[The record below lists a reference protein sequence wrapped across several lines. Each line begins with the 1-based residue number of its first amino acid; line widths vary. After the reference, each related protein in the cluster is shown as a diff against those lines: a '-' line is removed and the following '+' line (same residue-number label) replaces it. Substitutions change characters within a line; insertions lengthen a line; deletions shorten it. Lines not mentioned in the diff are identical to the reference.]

1 MPTGRLGRP
10 GRMTVH
16 DDTDRYLWL
25 QRLLEMVPGIISW
38 AILIGP
44 VWLSF
49 SYPWLVAYFVLSFDF
64 YWLCRSLWFSAAV
77 IVAYRRIRQV
87 LDVDWADRLSALAD
101 PAARRAALV
110 ARLARLESGGS
121 RGVLGI
127 VPAALAGLDERR
139 RIEREI
145 ADLDLLA
152 TLPEPPPSVSAYT
165 HLALIP
171 TYTEPIEKLR
181 PTVQALADAHWPRER
196 KMVAIITRETDEEGI
211 ANVRT
216 LQDEFAGAF
225 VDFIHILDPLEPGIV
240 VGKSSAMA
248 WGGRYLYRLLVRER
262 GMDPQRIL
270 VTDLDADYRVHP
282 QYFAYLTWVHLAD
295 PNREAQLYQP
305 IPYFHN
311 NIWEAPFLQR
321 LFAAVLT
328 QLQMWRSVLP
338 EKLQSFGS
346 YSTTLHMVHDVGY
359 WATDAIPE
367 DSRFYWKSYFRYG
380 DRFRA
385 VPLFIPIYGDAV
397 RARTYWRSMAQQYL
411 QARRWAWGV
420 TDIPFVVQ
428 NAIRHP
434 EIPFW
439 SRAWRI
445 VNLFGEHI
453 NWAITP
459 FVLTFGATVPLLLN
473 PAFGETT
480 LGQNLPLF
488 ASTMFTMAVVA
499 LVVLIFVEQRIVP
512 PRPRSWS
519 PLRRIAS
526 HVQWLALPLMGILFS
541 CLPALD
547 AQTRLLTGRYL
558 EYRVTEKV

>member
-1 MPTGRLGRP
+1 
-10 GRMTVH
+10 MT
-16 DDTDRYLWL
+16 TSNAELDRFRWL
-25 QRLLEMVPGIISW
+25 QRALEMVPAVISW
-38 AILIGP
+38 VVLIGP

-64 YWLCRSLWFSAAV
+64 YWLCRALWFSGAV
-77 IVAYRRIRQV
+77 IAAFRRIRDV
-87 LDVDWADRLSALAD
+87 AAVDWPARLGGLRD
-101 PAARRAALV
+101 PVTYRRELE
-110 ARLARLESGGS
+110 ARLAKLRTPDA
-121 RGVLGI
+121 RATVGI
-127 VPAALAGLDERR
+127 VASAPSPRPERR
-139 RIEREI
+139 RIERELR
-145 ADLDLLA
+145 ALDA
-152 TLPEPPPSVSAYT
+152 VRALPQPPPAAEEYV

-171 TYTEPIEKLR
+171 TYTEPLEKLR
-181 PTVQALADAHWPRER
+181 LTVRALAEAAWPRDR
-196 KMVAIITRETDEEGI
+196 KICAIITRETDAQGI
-211 ANVRT
+211 ANVAA
-216 LQDEFAGAF
+216 LSDEFGEAF
-225 VDFIHILDPLEPGIV
+225 ADFIHILDPLEPGIV

-248 WGGRYLYRLLVRER
+248 WGGRFLYRLLVRER

-282 QYFAYLTWVHLAD
+282 HYFAYLTWVHLTDA
-295 PNREAQLYQP
+295 NRETQLYQP

-311 NIWEAPFLQR
+311 NLWEAPVLQR

-346 YSTTLHMVHDVGY
+346 YSTTLHLVHDVGY

-397 RARTYWRSMAQQYL
+397 RASGYWRSMAQQYL

-420 TDIPFVVQ
+420 TDIPYVIQ
-428 NAIRHP
+428 NAIRHR
-434 EIPFW
+434 EIGFW

-445 VNLFGEHI
+445 ANLFGEHI
-453 NWAITP
+453 NWAIAP
-459 FVLTFGATVPLLLN
+459 FVVMFGATVPLLIN

-488 ASTMFTMAVVA
+488 ASVMLSMA
-499 LVVLIFVEQRIVP
+499 LVSLFVLIIVEEQIVP
-512 PRPRSWS
+512 PRPAQWG
-519 PLRRIAS
+519 PFRRVLI
-526 HVQWLALPLMGILFS
+526 HLQWFGLPFVGIFFS
-541 CLPALD
+541 TLPALD

-558 EYRVTEKV
+558 EYRVTEKA